1 MLSQENGQL
10 PLCIIESRY
19 CPVYTVRHMR
29 EKEKDETWI
38 RSAIG
43 QTMKETVYITPNHY
57 DGGYEVRVGSLDFF
71 VDYESIDAN
80 DTAHIQT
87 FLSRL

>member
-1 MLSQENGQL
+1 MGQ
-10 PLCIIESRY
+10 SRLY
-19 CPVYTVRHMR
+19 FGHMR
-29 EKEKDETWI
+29 DNEKDQQWI
-38 RSAIG
+38 RTAIG
-43 QTMKETVYITPNHY
+43 LATKESVYITPNHY

-80 DTAHIQT
+80 DTVHIQT